1 MGVRRSWRVGADC
14 KSVVFDWVGSI
25 PTTPTIGPKHTGYP
39 CPWKLGIGN
48 QVRTSVS
55 KYRNSLARVPNCL
68 LGSNGFDSHRYCEEG
83 RQILVRCARLL
94 SESIDTV
101 VKVQFLCPP
110 QNDKVAEWSRQW
122 IANPS
127 FMSSNLILVSLKTI
141 APLA

>member
-1 MGVRRSWRVGADC
+1 MSLKTGV
-14 KSVVFDWVGSI
+14 
-25 PTTPTIGPKHTGYP
+25 
-39 CPWKLGIGN
+39 GN
-48 QVRTSVS
+48 QVRTAVS

-68 LGSNGFDSHRYCEEG
+68 LGSNGFDSHRYCKEG
-83 RQILVRCARLL
+83 RQILVRCTRLL

-122 IANPS
+122 IANELCEFNETRKIEMTELNPS
-127 FMSSNLILVSLKTI
+127 FMSSNLILVSLKTN